1 MKKNL
6 SGLIVFILVMTTST
20 FATNI
25 EGSISKKALTTFS
38 SMYGDIKEVK
48 WERSED
54 FIKAS
59 FTKDDH
65 AHFAF
70 FTPSG
75 ELMGTCINLSPV
87 ELPVFLQSE
96 LKRYRGDSWV
106 SELFEFTKD
115 DETSYFVTI
124 ENADQ
129 KVVLKSSDYANWTRY
144 SKTIK

>member
-6 SGLIVFILVMTTST
+6 SGLIVLIVLMTTST

-25 EGSISKKALTTFS
+25 DGSITKRALTTFS
-38 SMYGDIKEVK
+38 SLYGDVKEVK

-70 FTPSG
+70 FTPGG
-75 ELMGTCINLSPV
+75 ELMGTCRNISAT

-96 LKRYRGDSWV
+96 LKKQRANSWI

-124 ENADQ
+124 ENADHR
-129 KVVLKSSDYANWTRY
+129 VVLKSSDYASWTQY
-144 SKTIK
+144 SRTKK